1 MKHCNKLYS
10 FNSPDFNQISMIV
23 IVRCT
28 LYRYFVNVP
37 VIPGISS
44 RLLAQHTFKN
54 IEKKTK
60 LEERQVMSS
69 SHRGSLKSNIVISY

>member
-1 MKHCNKLYS
+1 M
-10 FNSPDFNQISMIV
+10 FQF
-23 IVRCT
+23 
-28 LYRYFVNVP
+28 
-37 VIPGISS
+37 ISS